1 MYLYGEQIKGNGNC
15 IGLLFNRKTKS
26 SLNIVSFMEIAIN
39 ISLDNFFFRKQRNI
53 VRWTKKN
60 FADEK
65 SVGNANVHLELIS
78 IALSV
83 WDWMV

>member
-39 ISLDNFFFRKQRNI
+39 ISLDNFFPQK
-53 VRWTKKN
+53 TKKHCTMDRKN